1 MSAVIDLADVAPGL
15 ADPILDSQRIFR
27 CVMDAMAR
35 PGRIVDLDAG
45 LSAPVPGYEAIGAIA
60 LTLLDFETPV
70 FLPAGPEGAMLAN
83 WLRFHCGCPVTADA
97 QEACFALCRADAL
110 PPLDAFNAGD
120 AKYPDQSTTLLILCP
135 ALDGGPAVMLEGPG
149 IADSASIAPQ
159 GLPEDF
165 WAQATDNRAR
175 FQLGVDIVLAAGDR
189 IIGLPRSTRIS
200 ASRIAQGE

>member
-1 MSAVIDLADVAPGL
+1 MSAAIDLADVAPGL

-35 PGRIVDLDAG
+35 PGRIVDLGAG
-45 LSAPVPGYEAIGAIA
+45 LPAPVPGYEAIGAIA
-60 LTLLDFETPV
+60 LTLLDFETPA
-70 FLPAGPEGAMLAN
+70 FLPTGPEGAMLAN

-97 QEACFALCRADAL
+97 REACFALCRADAL
-110 PPLDAFNAGD
+110 PRLEAFNAGD
-120 AKYPDQSTTLLILCP
+120 AKYPDRSATLLILCP
-135 ALDGGPAVMLEGPG
+135 SLEGGPVVMLEGPG
-149 IADSASIAPQ
+149 IADSALITPQ

-165 WAQATDNRAR
+165 WSQATENRAS

-200 ASRIAQGE
+200 ASCIAQGE